1 MRKILHIT
9 FLVIL
14 NTYQIYDFKKIYKCV
29 RKQKVKA
36 INTFVDNS
44 KDPKPSEYIL
54 DKRFLILTFL
64 WKLKF
69 PNHDMFASQ
78 GKIYRMPL
86 GLVNLLKA
94 KGTLLTDI
102 FST

>member
-1 MRKILHIT
+1 MMLGS
-9 FLVIL
+9 
-14 NTYQIYDFKKIYKCV
+14 KKSRPLIPLLTIQ
-29 RKQKVKA
+29 RIQP
-36 INTFVDNS
+36 N
-44 KDPKPSEYIL
+44 EYIL
-54 DKRFLILTFL
+54 NKRFLILTFL

-69 PNHDMFASQ
+69 PNNDMFASQ

-94 KGTLLTDI
+94 KGTLLTDT

>member
-14 NTYQIYDFKKIYKCV
+14 NTYQMYDLKKIYIYINDV

-44 KDPKPSEYIL
+44 KDP
-54 DKRFLILTFL
+54 
-64 WKLKF
+64 
-69 PNHDMFASQ
+69 N
-78 GKIYRMPL
+78 
-86 GLVNLLKA
+86 LVN
-94 KGTLLTDI
+94 I
-102 FST
+102 F